1 MYFGLKSH
9 NKNSRKHWA
18 WACALGPNALILW
31 QSLMV
36 SVLLTPFR
44 VRSCVMG
51 THPVLQST
59 NAAALAVA
67 TPAVE
72 TLREVCWLF
81 GEEILKFW
89 S

>member
-1 MYFGLKSH
+1 
-9 NKNSRKHWA
+9 
-18 WACALGPNALILW
+18 
-31 QSLMV
+31 
-36 SVLLTPFR
+36 
-44 VRSCVMG
+44 MG

-67 TPAVE
+67 TSAVE

-89 S
+89 SQFGREPSVAFMSFSSWEESEFSPCLSSGPLNPKHPLLRGPRALRN

>member
-1 MYFGLKSH
+1 
-9 NKNSRKHWA
+9 
-18 WACALGPNALILW
+18 
-31 QSLMV
+31 
-36 SVLLTPFR
+36 
-44 VRSCVMG
+44 MG

-81 GEEILKFW
+81 GEEILKFLSQFGREPSEAFLSFSSW
-89 S
+89 EESEFSSFLSSWPLNPKHPLLRGPRALKN